1 MDPTPPDVMRR
12 NRLLAAL
19 PPEDARALAAHLEPI
34 ALPRA
39 FFMERPGRPIGHVH
53 FPLSGMGSVV
63 AVGDRH
69 RDQRIEAGVFGR
81 EGMSGLAVVLGGDRT
96 PHETFVQLPGE
107 GLRLPADALRAVMG
121 ERPEVRRVLLLY
133 AQAWMIQTAHTVLV
147 QGRGKLEERLARW
160 LLMSHDRADGDELPL
175 THEFLA
181 LMLGV
186 RRAGVTMATHLLEG
200 RGVIRARRGR
210 LSVLDREGL
219 EEVAGGLY
227 GAPEAEYRRLIGPP
241 DEPGGL

>member
-19 PPEDARALAAHLEPI
+19 PPDDADALAAHLEPI
-34 ALPRA
+34 ALGRA
-39 FFMERPGRPIGHVH
+39 FFMERPGQAISHVY

-81 EGMSGLAVVLGGDRT
+81 EGVSGLAVILGNDRT
-96 PHETFVQLPGE
+96 PNETFVQLPGE
-107 GLRLPADALRAVMG
+107 GLRLPADALREVMG

-133 AQAWMIQTAHTVLV
+133 VQAWMIQTAHTVLA
-147 QGRGKLEERLARW
+147 QGRAKLEERLARW
-160 LLMSHDRADGDELPL
+160 LLMSHDRTEGDELPL

-186 RRAGVTMATHLLEG
+186 RRAGVTVATHELEA
-200 RGVIRARRGR
+200 RGVIRTTRGR
-210 LSVLDREGL
+210 LEVLDREGL
-219 EEVAGGLY
+219 EEVAGGTY
-227 GAPEAEYRRLIGPP
+227 GVPEAEYRRLIGPS
-241 DEPGGL
+241 D